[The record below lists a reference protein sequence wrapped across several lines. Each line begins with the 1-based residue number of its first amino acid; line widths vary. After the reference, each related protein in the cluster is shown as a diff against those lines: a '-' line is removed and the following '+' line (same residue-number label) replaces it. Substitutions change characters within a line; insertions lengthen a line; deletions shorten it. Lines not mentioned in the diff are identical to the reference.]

1 MHPISDMIDQVQV
14 LRLHTA
20 DDGLVWFGDDASLG
34 TNSYL
39 EVADFFACAKL
50 DAALRNT
57 KGIRLLGTANNAA
70 LILQLSRMR
79 MGRSQLTKKVPVV
92 LGSPVVCL
100 KEANLREPEAVL
112 RYLWQPESKLAWQWH
127 RLGETDYCS
136 YGLIDALQESKS
148 ELNDKVQKIAAYH
161 YAWPAVTFVP
171 NFDAL
176 AACQFLASIVDP
188 RWYVHFTHPHRM
200 SRLLAYLGLT
210 PQNVAAFLGF
220 EAPAHNYE
228 RALPAIRAWYNETSV
243 AAYNSRQSDSP
254 NDFLWRIFASQEN
267 VVKGVLR
274 GTQRLVSLVYQIW
287 LYSIS
292 PANCDVAFQPDRFFK
307 DERES
312 QAFQAHHNKVLKT

>member
-127 RLGETDYCS
+127 RLGETDY
-136 YGLIDALQESKS
+136 
-148 ELNDKVQKIAAYH
+148 
-161 YAWPAVTFVP
+161 
-171 NFDAL
+171 
-176 AACQFLASIVDP
+176 
-188 RWYVHFTHPHRM
+188 
-200 SRLLAYLGLT
+200 
-210 PQNVAAFLGF
+210 
-220 EAPAHNYE
+220 
-228 RALPAIRAWYNETSV
+228 
-243 AAYNSRQSDSP
+243 
-254 NDFLWRIFASQEN
+254 
-267 VVKGVLR
+267 
-274 GTQRLVSLVYQIW
+274 
-287 LYSIS
+287 
-292 PANCDVAFQPDRFFK
+292 
-307 DERES
+307 
-312 QAFQAHHNKVLKT
+312 